1 MKLQG
6 MAFHERAFKEADSI
20 SEVEKKKKTTDWARG
35 LLPSIR
41 SMLVHQET
49 VLTLDF

>member
-20 SEVEKKKKTTDWARG
+20 SEVEKKKRPLTG
-35 LLPSIR
+35 LGDCCLP
-41 SMLVHQET
+41 
-49 VLTLDF
+49 